1 MNLIRTS
8 EMELKQVRVGHLDVH
23 IFDTAD
29 EAANAAAAEAADI
42 LRKLSRP
49 GKEIGVIFAAG
60 ASQLKMLQ
68 ALTAFCDLRWERVCG
83 FHMGEYVGIDGNHPA
98 SFRRFLR
105 EHLVLRV
112 PVGRFFPIDGC
123 ASDLDTVRTNYIR
136 HLNEV
141 SPQLGLLG
149 IGENGQLAFNDPAT
163 ANFED
168 AEAMKLATLDSACR
182 NQQVVEGWFASIED
196 VPQQALTLTIPTLL
210 KVPRLVISALGP
222 HKANSVRCALTEAV
236 STNCPA
242 SILRTHPNAA
252 LYLDHESASELS
264 ELS

>member
-1 MNLIRTS
+1 
-8 EMELKQVRVGHLDVH
+8 MELKQVRVGNLEVR

-29 EAANAAAAEAADI
+29 EAANAAATETADI

-49 GKEIGVIFAAG
+49 GKEIGVIFATG
-60 ASQLKMLQ
+60 TSQLKTLQ

-83 FHMGEYVGIDGNHPA
+83 FHMDEYVGIDGNHPA

-112 PVGRFFPIDGC
+112 PIGRFFPIDGS

-141 SPQLGLLG
+141 NPQLCLLG
-149 IGENGQLAFNDPAT
+149 IGENGHLAFNDPAE

-168 AEAMKLATLDSACR
+168 PEAMKVVTLDSVCR
-182 NQQVVEGWFASIED
+182 NQQVVEGWFPSIED
-196 VPQQALTLTIPTLL
+196 VPQQALTLTVPTLL
-210 KVPRLVISALGP
+210 RVPRLIVSAPGP
-222 HKANSVRCALTEAV
+222 RKAHSVRCALEDPI
-236 STNCPA
+236 STSCPA
-242 SILRTHPNAA
+242 SILRTHTNAV
-252 LYLDHESASELS
+252 LYLDRESASELS